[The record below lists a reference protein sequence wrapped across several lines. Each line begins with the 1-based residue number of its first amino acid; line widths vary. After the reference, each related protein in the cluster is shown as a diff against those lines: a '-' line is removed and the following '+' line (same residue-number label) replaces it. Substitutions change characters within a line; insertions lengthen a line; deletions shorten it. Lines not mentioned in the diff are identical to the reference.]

1 MKKVFKVTMWQT
13 KKYILGILICSL
25 LSSFLTIYLTK
36 FISFVIDGVI
46 MQKSELPK
54 YITNFF
60 YDDTIY
66 SKLIILTI
74 FMLIIIFTISISNY
88 IKNMFNTNFKLKM
101 NKNLKEEIL
110 DHTT

>member
-36 FISFVIDGVI
+36 FISFVIEGVI

-66 SKLIILTI
+66 SK
-74 FMLIIIFTISISNY
+74 
-88 IKNMFNTNFKLKM
+88 
-101 NKNLKEEIL
+101 
-110 DHTT
+110 